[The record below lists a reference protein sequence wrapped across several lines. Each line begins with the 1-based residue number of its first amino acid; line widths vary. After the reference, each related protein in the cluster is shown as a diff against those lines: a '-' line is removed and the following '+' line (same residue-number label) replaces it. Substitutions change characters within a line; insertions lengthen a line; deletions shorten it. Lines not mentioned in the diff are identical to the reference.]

1 MSPVTELQRRE
12 LLREMLARRAK
23 QASEDQPTSVGQRA
37 LWMFDQLHP
46 GSPAYHLG
54 GAARVEGPF
63 DVDRMRAAFQ
73 KVIDRHPVLRTGLV
87 LVDDEL
93 KQRVATTMPADF
105 TVIDLSGRSPADVDS
120 AVTAFTE
127 RPFNL
132 ASGPMMRA
140 QVAKLDDE
148 RHLLLLSSHH
158 IATDLWS
165 FGILA
170 EDLRRAYLG
179 EQQDRPG
186 VSYLEFVRWQQ
197 ENLASPR
204 ATASAEYWQRQLDGD
219 VPRLDLPLDRP
230 RPARPAHRAAGHSFT
245 LDRQLTAGLK
255 RIARDT
261 GATPYVALLTVFTAL
276 MHRYTGQRDIWIGS
290 ATSSRGQAAFQ
301 EVLGY
306 FANMMVVRTK
316 LDHGVDFTGLLGQV
330 RDTVLDGMEHQDFPY
345 PMVVRQVADRR
356 DDGSTTL
363 FDVAFHYETAP
374 WQAQRGLSLLGTGFE
389 DAEIELGPVTLR
401 PYEVPTHGSEHDLAL
416 FVEEIDGVSYCS
428 LRYAVDLFDR
438 ETVVRMAEHLQTLA
452 GSCVAQPT
460 TDIGMLPMLSA
471 AERKQLLDE
480 WNRPDDGIATAGS
493 CAHHVVMAQAERT
506 PDNLAVVCEERS
518 LTYRSLVAE
527 AARLAAFLRSR
538 GVGPEVKVGLFADGS
553 CDLMVGML
561 GVMMSGGAYV
571 PLDPGYPAKRV
582 SYMLEDS
589 AVALLLTQRHLVSTL
604 SEVDVPKICLD
615 DPIPDVGTVSGDE
628 PNADNLAYIIYT
640 SGSTGRPKVSWS
652 NTAVWSTWTSR
663 TGTVSPRTRTGGSC

>member
-1 MSPVTELQRRE
+1 MASVDDVAAAVLARSGPVTTMKLQKLIYYCQAWHLVRTHQALFADRIEAWPQGPVVPSVYRRHRRRYSVSSWDAGNPD
-12 LLREMLARRAK
+12 LLT
-23 QASEDQPTSVGQRA
+23 ASERDTVA
-37 LWMFDQLHP
+37 WV
-46 GSPAYHLG
+46 LG
-54 GAARVEGPF
+54 KYGH
-63 DVDRMRAAFQ
+63 M
-73 KVIDRHPVLRTGLV
+73 
-87 LVDDEL
+87 
-93 KQRVATTMPADF
+93 
-105 TVIDLSGRSPADVDS
+105 
-120 AVTAFTE
+120 
-127 RPFNL
+127 
-132 ASGPMMRA
+132 
-140 QVAKLDDE
+140 
-148 RHLLLLSSHH
+148 
-158 IATDLWS
+158 
-165 FGILA
+165 
-170 EDLRRAYLG
+170 
-179 EQQDRPG
+179 
-186 VSYLEFVRWQQ
+186 
-197 ENLASPR
+197 
-204 ATASAEYWQRQLDGD
+204 SAESL
-219 VPRLDLPLDRP
+219 
-230 RPARPAHRAAGHSFT
+230 SK
-245 LDRQLTAGLK
+245 LTHIEPPW

-640 SGSTGRPKVSWS
+640 SGSTGRPKGVLVEHRGVVDLDLAHRDGFAPDPDRRILLNSSISFDVSTWEWMMALGTGATLHLES
-652 NTAVWSTWTSR
+652 VSSLVVGGLTAVVDNADVLWAENNWLDECLTQTTDTLPLAAR
-663 TGTVSPRTRTGGSC
+663 AARAYLDVAFFHPFPDGNGRAAMLVLDFVLTRENVGLRLAAPVLMTARYINADDALDL